1 MTLTQRE
8 PATCAPHRIAPIM
21 KRRHTF
27 TVSQVAALT
36 RLTVRALHHY
46 DEIDLLRPSQ
56 RSPAGYRLYD
66 EGDLQRLRKVLLFRE
81 LGFSLDAVRGLLDAN
96 AAQQREALLAQRA
109 VIEQERRHC
118 EAVLRAVDATLDS
131 LTESTSMTTEKL
143 FDGFD
148 QFENGEY
155 AREAEQCWGNTDAWK
170 ESRRRVQ
177 AFADTDRAAIEAEQA
192 AFIADLVA
200 AQNAGH
206 APDGS
211 VAAELAERHR
221 LHIDQRFY
229 PCSHAMQ
236 CGLADMYEADARFRD
251 YYDRHG
257 AGLTGYLVAAIRAN
271 AAAHAEMRRVGSSPP
286 ALWPNPGGG
295 FEPTQR

>member
-1 MTLTQRE
+1 ME
-8 PATCAPHRIAPIM
+8 
-21 KRRHTF
+21 RRHTF

-36 RLTVRALHHY
+36 HLTVRALHHY
-46 DEIDLLRPSQ
+46 DEIGLLRPSQ

-96 AAQQREALLAQRA
+96 VAQQCEALLAQRA
-109 VIEQERRHC
+109 VIEQERRHR
-118 EAVLRAVDATLDS
+118 ETVLRAVDATLDS
-131 LTESTSMTTEKL
+131 LTEPTPMTTEKL
-143 FDGFD
+143 FDGFE

-155 AREAEQCWGNTDAWK
+155 AREAEQRWGNTDAWK

-177 AFADTDRAAIEAEQA
+177 AFTDTDRAAIEAEQA
-192 AFIADLVA
+192 AFIAALIA
-200 AQNAGH
+200 ARDAGH
-206 APDGS
+206 APDGP

-257 AGLTGYLVAAIRAN
+257 AGLTDYLVAAIRAN
-271 AAAHAEMRRVGSSPP
+271 AAARS
-286 ALWPNPGGG
+286 
-295 FEPTQR
+295 